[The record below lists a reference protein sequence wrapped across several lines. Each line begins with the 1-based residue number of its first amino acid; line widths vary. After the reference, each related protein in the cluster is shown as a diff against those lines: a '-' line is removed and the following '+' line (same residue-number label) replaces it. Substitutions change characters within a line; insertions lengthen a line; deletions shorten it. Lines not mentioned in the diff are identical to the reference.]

1 MPHDERGAFYW
12 VETPDQVV
20 RDLRNQGLEPLHD
33 YTGIVEELGSLWP
46 ADWASDVRDMG
57 HPNVD
62 PDIAWYVRSL
72 WVAIGLREVIRLL
85 WYWADP
91 TQDDW
96 EEHARDFLSLSPEQ
110 VTAFQR
116 EHPTTPS

>member
-1 MPHDERGAFYW
+1 MPHDERGAFFW
-12 VETPDQVV
+12 VETPDEVV
-20 RDLRNQGLEPLHD
+20 HELRTRGLEPLHN

-46 ADWASDVRDMG
+46 ADCASDVREMG

-62 PDIAWYVRSL
+62 PDIAWYVRSP

-85 WYWADP
+85 WYWADR
-91 TQDDW
+91 TQDNW
-96 EEHARDFLSLSPEQ
+96 EVRARDFLSLSPER
-110 VTAFQR
+110 VTVFQR